1 MFHRDRLETHT
12 GYAIIIGFFAMLGL
26 YCYKE
31 VFNTVFA
38 APDIVIYLFGF
49 FSSELKGISVGRG
62 EGGAFMGKNGD

>member
-1 MFHRDRLETHT
+1 
-12 GYAIIIGFFAMLGL
+12 MLGL